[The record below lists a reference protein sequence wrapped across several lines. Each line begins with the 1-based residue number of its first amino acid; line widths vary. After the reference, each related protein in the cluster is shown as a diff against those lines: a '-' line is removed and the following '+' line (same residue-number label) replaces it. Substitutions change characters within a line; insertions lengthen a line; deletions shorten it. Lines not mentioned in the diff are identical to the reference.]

1 MIRIYELITAKLRKL
16 IKPLG
21 IVAIIGCVLFV
32 IIDKFIMPMYVQK
45 GKTTKVPDVIGLPLG
60 EAKQKLIDAGLE
72 PKEVEYKPDKRYKIG
87 TVIVQNPNAESKVKY
102 GRGIYL
108 TISGGEELVDVP
120 NLRGKSIRE
129 AAFNLER
136 CALKLGSI
144 SYEPS
149 EDIFPN
155 TIIRQE
161 IQPNK
166 KVTSGSQIDIIVS
179 QGRSTDMRLVPD
191 VSSKTLTEA
200 EKVLTNRGF
209 RIGKITYQIN
219 LDLLPNTILEQYP
232 RAGVLMQLGTVVDL
246 IVAQKTE
253 MKTKSEN

>member
-1 MIRIYELITAKLRKL
+1 MIQSFDVIAVKLKKTIRPLASLVVIGFILVVLI
-16 IKPLG
+16 
-21 IVAIIGCVLFV
+21 
-32 IIDKFIMPMYVQK
+32 DSFIMPSYVQR
-45 GKTTKVPDVIGLPLG
+45 GKTTTVPDVIGLPIG
-60 EAKQKLIDAGLE
+60 EAKKRLLATGLE
-72 PKEVEYKPDKRYKIG
+72 PKEAEYKTDKRYKIG
-87 TVIVQNPNAESKVKY
+87 TVIVQNPNAESIVKY

-120 NLRGKSIRE
+120 NLRGKSTRE

-136 CALKLGSI
+136 CGLRLGSI

-191 VSSKTLTEA
+191 VSSKTLIEA
-200 EKVLTNRGF
+200 EKAITNGGF

-219 LDLLPNTILEQYP
+219 TDLLPNTILEQYP
-232 RAGVLMQLGTVVDL
+232 RAGVLMQLGAVIDL

-253 MKTKSEN
+253 LKTKSEN

>member
-1 MIRIYELITAKLRKL
+1 VKTAKLKKILR
-16 IKPLG
+16 PLG
-21 IVAIIGCVLFV
+21 IITVIGLILFV
-32 IIDKFIMPMYVQK
+32 LIDKFIMPSYVQR
-45 GKTTKVPDVIGLPLG
+45 GKTTKVPDVVGLPIG
-60 EAKQKLIDAGLE
+60 EAKKKLIDNGLE
-72 PKEVEYKPDKRYKIG
+72 PKEAEYKTDKRYKTG
-87 TVIVQNPNAESKVKY
+87 TVILQNPNAESEVKY

-120 NLRGKSIRE
+120 NLRGKSTRE

-136 CALKLGSI
+136 CGLKLGSI

-155 TIIRQE
+155 TIIRQG

-166 KVTSGSQIDIIVS
+166 KVTSGTQIDIIIS

-200 EKVLTNRGF
+200 EKVVAINGF
-209 RIGKITYQIN
+209 RIGKITYQNN

-232 RAGVLMQLGTVVDL
+232 RAGVFMQLGTLIDL
-246 IVAQKTE
+246 VVAQKTE
-253 MKTKSEN
+253 MKTESEN

>member
-1 MIRIYELITAKLRKL
+1 VKTTKLKKIIR
-16 IKPLG
+16 PLG
-21 IVAIIGCVLFV
+21 VIVVIGFILVVL
-32 IIDKFIMPMYVQK
+32 IDNFIMPSYVQR
-45 GKTTKVPDVIGLPLG
+45 GKTTTVPDVIGLPIG
-60 EAKQKLIDAGLE
+60 EAKKKLLDIGLE
-72 PKEVEYKPDKRYKIG
+72 PKEAEYKTDKRYKIG
-87 TVIVQNPNAESKVKY
+87 TVILQNPNAESEVKY
-102 GRGIYL
+102 GRGVYL

-120 NLRGKSIRE
+120 NVRGKSIRE

-136 CALKLGSI
+136 CGLKLGFI

-161 IQPNK
+161 IQPNN
-166 KVTSGSQIDIIVS
+166 KVTSGSQIDVIVS

-232 RAGVLMQLGTVVDL
+232 RAGVLMQLGTVIDL

>member
-1 MIRIYELITAKLRKL
+1 VKTTKLKKIIR
-16 IKPLG
+16 PLG
-21 IVAIIGCVLFV
+21 IVVVIAFILVVL
-32 IIDKFIMPMYVQK
+32 IDNFIMPSYVQRV
-45 GKTTKVPDVIGLPLG
+45 KTTAVPDVIGLPIG
-60 EAKQKLIDAGLE
+60 EAKKKLLAIGLE
-72 PKEVEYKPDKRYKIG
+72 PKEAEYKTDKRYKIG
-87 TVIVQNPNAESKVKY
+87 TVILQNPNAESEVKY

-108 TISGGEELVDVP
+108 TISGGEEFVDVP

-129 AAFNLER
+129 AVFNLER
-136 CALKLGSI
+136 CGLKLGSI

-155 TIIRQE
+155 TIIRQG

-166 KVTSGSQIDIIVS
+166 KVAIGSQIDLIVS
-179 QGRSTDMRLVPD
+179 QGRSTDMRSVPD

-200 EKVLTNRGF
+200 EKMLTNRGF

-219 LDLLPNTILEQYP
+219 LELLPNTILEQYP
-232 RAGVLMQLGTVVDL
+232 RAGILMQLGTVVDL

>member
-1 MIRIYELITAKLRKL
+1 MKTTKLKKIIR
-16 IKPLG
+16 PLG
-21 IVAIIGCVLFV
+21 IVVVIAFILVVL
-32 IIDKFIMPMYVQK
+32 IDNFIMPSYVQR
-45 GKTTKVPDVIGLPLG
+45 GKTTAVPDVIGLPIG
-60 EAKQKLIDAGLE
+60 EAKKKLLAIGLE
-72 PKEVEYKPDKRYKIG
+72 PKEAEYKTDKRYKIG
-87 TVIVQNPNAESKVKY
+87 TVILQNPNAESEVKY

-108 TISGGEELVDVP
+108 TISGGEEFVDVP

-129 AAFNLER
+129 AVFNLER
-136 CALKLGSI
+136 CGLKLGSI

-155 TIIRQE
+155 TIIRQG

-166 KVTSGSQIDIIVS
+166 KVAIGSQIDLIVS
-179 QGRSTDMRLVPD
+179 QGRSTDMRSVPD

-200 EKVLTNRGF
+200 EKMLTNRGF

-219 LDLLPNTILEQYP
+219 LELLPNTILEQYP
-232 RAGVLMQLGTVVDL
+232 RAGILMQLGTVVDL

>member
-1 MIRIYELITAKLRKL
+1 MIL
-16 IKPLG
+16 
-21 IVAIIGCVLFV
+21 
-32 IIDKFIMPMYVQK
+32 
-45 GKTTKVPDVIGLPLG
+45 
-60 EAKQKLIDAGLE
+60 
-72 PKEVEYKPDKRYKIG
+72 
-87 TVIVQNPNAESKVKY
+87 QNPNAESEVKY

-108 TISGGEELVDVP
+108 TISGGEEFVDVP

-129 AAFNLER
+129 AVFNLER
-136 CALKLGSI
+136 CGLKLGSI

-155 TIIRQE
+155 TIIRQG

-166 KVTSGSQIDIIVS
+166 KVAIGSQIDLIVS
-179 QGRSTDMRLVPD
+179 QGRSTDMRSVPD

-200 EKVLTNRGF
+200 EKMLTNRGF

-219 LDLLPNTILEQYP
+219 LELLPNTILEQYP
-232 RAGVLMQLGTVVDL
+232 RAGILMQLGTVVDL

>member
-1 MIRIYELITAKLRKL
+1 MKTTKLKKIIR
-16 IKPLG
+16 PLG
-21 IVAIIGCVLFV
+21 IVVVIAFILVVL
-32 IIDKFIMPMYVQK
+32 IDNFIMPSYVQR
-45 GKTTKVPDVIGLPLG
+45 GKTTAAPDVIGLPIG
-60 EAKQKLIDAGLE
+60 EAKKKLLAIGLE
-72 PKEVEYKPDKRYKIG
+72 PKEAEYKTDKRYKIG
-87 TVIVQNPNAESKVKY
+87 TVILQNPNAESEVKY

-108 TISGGEELVDVP
+108 TISGGEEFVDVP

-136 CALKLGSI
+136 CGLKLGSI

-155 TIIRQE
+155 TIIRQG

-166 KVTSGSQIDIIVS
+166 KVAIGSQIDLIVS
-179 QGRSTDMRLVPD
+179 QGRSTDMRSVPD

-200 EKVLTNRGF
+200 EKMLTNRGF

-219 LDLLPNTILEQYP
+219 LELLPNTILEQYP
-232 RAGVLMQLGTVVDL
+232 RAGILMQLGTVVDL

>member
-1 MIRIYELITAKLRKL
+1 
-16 IKPLG
+16 
-21 IVAIIGCVLFV
+21 
-32 IIDKFIMPMYVQK
+32 MPSYVQR
-45 GKTTKVPDVIGLPLG
+45 GKTTAVPDVIGLPIG
-60 EAKQKLIDAGLE
+60 EAKKKLLAIGLE
-72 PKEVEYKPDKRYKIG
+72 PKEAEYKTDKRYKIG
-87 TVIVQNPNAESKVKY
+87 TVILQNPNAESEVKY

-108 TISGGEELVDVP
+108 TISGGEEFVDVP

-129 AAFNLER
+129 AVFNLER
-136 CALKLGSI
+136 CGLKLGSI

-155 TIIRQE
+155 TIIRQG

-166 KVTSGSQIDIIVS
+166 KVAIGSQIDLIVS
-179 QGRSTDMRLVPD
+179 QGRSTDMRSVPD

-200 EKVLTNRGF
+200 EKMLTNRGF

-219 LDLLPNTILEQYP
+219 LELLPNTILEQYP
-232 RAGVLMQLGTVVDL
+232 RAGILMQLGTVVDL

>member
-1 MIRIYELITAKLRKL
+1 MKTTKLKKIIR
-16 IKPLG
+16 PLG
-21 IVAIIGCVLFV
+21 IVVVIAFILVVL
-32 IIDKFIMPMYVQK
+32 IDNFIMPSYVQR
-45 GKTTKVPDVIGLPLG
+45 GKTTTVPDVIGLPIG
-60 EAKQKLIDAGLE
+60 EAKKKLLAIGLE
-72 PKEVEYKPDKRYKIG
+72 PKEAEYKTDKRYKIG
-87 TVIVQNPNAESKVKY
+87 TVILQNPNAESEVKY

-108 TISGGEELVDVP
+108 TISGGEEFVDVP

-129 AAFNLER
+129 AVFNLER
-136 CALKLGSI
+136 CGLKLGSI

-179 QGRSTDMRLVPD
+179 QGRSTDMRSVPD

-200 EKVLTNRGF
+200 EKMLTNRGF

-219 LDLLPNTILEQYP
+219 LELLPNTILEQYP
-232 RAGVLMQLGTVVDL
+232 RAGILMQLGTVVDL